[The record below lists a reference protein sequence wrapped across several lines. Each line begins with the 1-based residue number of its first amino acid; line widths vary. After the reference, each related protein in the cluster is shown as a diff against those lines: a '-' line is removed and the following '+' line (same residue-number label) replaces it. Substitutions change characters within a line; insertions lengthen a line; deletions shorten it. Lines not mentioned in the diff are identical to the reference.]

1 MIVKLSSPNGDISP
15 ESRVIPTEDMN
26 TVQYRI
32 SGEKLPEII
41 LELCDYCHWSVICFN
56 KRGIVERCP
65 DCKKIVSQIS
75 MNIDEVCS
83 IQYDEKRGVTIRFD
97 RKKPRR

>member
-1 MIVKLSSPNGDISP
+1 LVTHITPNDDLSP
-15 ESRVIPTEDMN
+15 ESRVLPTEDMN

-41 LELCDYCHWSVICFN
+41 LELCDNCHWSVICFN

-65 DCKKIVSQIS
+65 DCNNIVSQIS

-83 IQYDEKRGVTIRFD
+83 LQYDEKRGVTISFD
-97 RKKPRR
+97 RKKPLR

>member
-1 MIVKLSSPNGDISP
+1 MVSQTKPNGDLSP
-15 ESRVIPTEDMN
+15 ESSVIPTEDMN

-41 LELCDYCHWSVICFN
+41 LELCDNCHWSVICFN

-65 DCKKIVSQIS
+65 DCNKIVSQIS
-75 MNIDEVCS
+75 MNIDEICS
-83 IQYDEKRGVTIRFD
+83 LEYDDKRGVTISFD
-97 RKKPRR
+97 RKKPLR